1 MIPALHNDNYDGQ
14 PCERKNKALRGIGD
28 HCCGLSVKHDLR
40 CPRASL
46 GLTTLSIHH
55 LTATLLDNTRRPNPS
70 ATRYSTRSTSTPARI
85 STKYQHQQNSPTD
98 LCQHTPK
105 WAERQ
110 MGAQK
115 ASPKKPSSLLRGR
128 SRALKFNSAYSS
140 SLYSHIHDRGSL
152 SLGQQKVDH
161 SRDLA
166 HLNHP
171 IPEGQV

>member
-14 PCERKNKALRGIGD
+14 PCARENKALRGIGD

-55 LTATLLDNTRRPNPS
+55 LTATLLDNTRRPSPS
-70 ATRYSTRSTSTPARI
+70 APVTRPGPRQRPHEYQPNTNTNKTRPLTSVSTP
-85 STKYQHQQNSPTD
+85 QNGQND
-98 LCQHTPK
+98 K
-105 WAERQ
+105 WEL
-110 MGAQK
+110 K
-115 ASPKKPSSLLRGR
+115 KPPKKPSSLLRGR

-140 SLYSHIHDRGSL
+140 SLCSHIHDRGSL
-152 SLGQQKVDH
+152 SPGQQKVDH